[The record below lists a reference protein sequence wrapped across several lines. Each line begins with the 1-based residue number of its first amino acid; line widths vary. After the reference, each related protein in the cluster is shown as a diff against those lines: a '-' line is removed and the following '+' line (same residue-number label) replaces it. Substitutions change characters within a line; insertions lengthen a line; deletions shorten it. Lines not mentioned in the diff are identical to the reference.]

1 MRQLNFS
8 GEEILETISM
18 VRTEQLDIRTIT
30 VGISLFDCVV
40 DDPETLCENVFA
52 KITRVAKDLHKVSGE
67 LAGEFGIPI
76 VNNRIAVTPISLIAG
91 KTGHDGLL
99 KLAATLDR
107 AAHRLKVDFIG
118 GFSAHVGKGMNPVDA
133 ALIAALPRGL
143 AETER

>member
-1 MRQLNFS
+1 MRHQNFT
-8 GEEILETISM
+8 GDEILETITM

-30 VGISLFDCVV
+30 IGISLFDCVS
-40 DDPETLCENVFA
+40 DDSETLCKNVFG

-99 KLAATLDR
+99 KLADTLDR
-107 AAHRLKVDFIG
+107 AARDLRVDFLG
-118 GFSAHVGKGMNPVDA
+118 GLCARGERGMGPPA
-133 ALIAALPRGL
+133 S
-143 AETER
+143 